1 MSTSLKKTSKDMFT
15 FGRSKEPVGLDIGS
29 HAVKA
34 VELKTKS
41 RNDVVVYEVK
51 KIGYEL
57 LPRDA
62 IVEGTIVDSAAV
74 AETIKLIFE
83 ENKIANKNVVISI
96 SGNSV
101 IIKKITLPV
110 MEEKELAETIIWEAK
125 NNIPYPFE
133 ETSIDYSILR
143 PARRSG
149 DQDLEILLVA
159 AKKDKVTNYASVI
172 EQANKS
178 SQAIEIDVFALH
190 NIIEVNYPESFWN
203 KTLAIINLGAH
214 TTNLII
220 TEKGIPQ
227 LFRDLA
233 LGGSLITENLSK
245 GLNIS
250 FDEAEKALKGFS
262 MESISAAQ
270 HQLILDENI
279 RNITDEIGKTFSFYE
294 AGQKEEKK
302 VEHIYICGGLSKLNG
317 LASKFEEKFTV
328 KTEIVNPFR
337 NILLD
342 ERKFRGFFMEELAPH
357 FGVAAGLALSRAAS

>member
-1 MSTSLKKTSKDMFT
+1 MFAFSRT
-15 FGRSKEPVGLDIGS
+15 REPVGLDIGS

-34 VELKTKS
+34 VELKAKA
-41 RNDVVVYEVK
+41 RNDVLTYEVK

-62 IVEGTIVDSAAV
+62 IVEGTIVDSTTV
-74 AETIKLIFE
+74 AETIKLIFD
-83 ENKIANKNVVISI
+83 ENKIVNKNVVISI

-110 MEEKELAETIIWEAK
+110 MEEKELAETVIWEAK
-125 NNIPYPFE
+125 HNIPYPFE
-133 ETSIDYSILR
+133 ETSIDYCILR
-143 PARRSG
+143 PARRFG
-149 DQDLEILLVA
+149 DQNLEILLVA

-178 SQAIEIDVFALH
+178 SHAIEIDVFALH
-190 NIIEVNYPESFWN
+190 NIIEVNYPEPFWN

-245 GLNIS
+245 GLNIG
-250 FDEAEKALKGFS
+250 FDEAEKALKGLLL
-262 MESISAAQ
+262 ENIQADQ
-270 HQLILDENI
+270 YQLILDENI
-279 RNITDEIGKTFSFYE
+279 KNIIDEIRKTFSFYE

-302 VEHIYICGGLSKLNG
+302 VEHIYLCGGLSKMKDM
-317 LASKFEEKFTV
+317 AAKFEEKFTV
-328 KTEIVNPFR
+328 KTEIANPFR

-342 ERKFRGFFMEELAPH
+342 ERKFRGFYMEEMAPH
-357 FGVAAGLALSRAAS
+357 FGVAVGLALRRTEG